1 MESTKTYVLPDCQN
15 DNNLAT
21 MMAMNGGMNGM
32 WNNPFIYLVWMM
44 FAGRFFG
51 NNGWG
56 DGSNAET
63 QLSAIREQM
72 STNQNTSLLMDAIK
86 GNSAALGQL
95 STNLGCDFN
104 TLKESICDVRNAV
117 ATVGGQV
124 GFSSERVINAV
135 ERGDCSVVQAIKDCC
150 CNTQKAILE
159 MGYQN
164 QLANCNQTNTLQNS
178 INQVIDTVDRGF
190 QTISFQNQTQACN
203 LQNTV
208 KDVTT
213 LSTNQILAK
222 LDAMQNQ
229 TLLDKIDA
237 LREKNSEQAVIINN
251 AQQTATFGQ
260 MINAATAPIAAA
272 VNVLQ
277 GDINSV
283 KCRLPETVTLPANNS
298 IAVPVSG
305 IQLGTFGWPYGAFS
319 GYSNCGCSNS
329 LWG

>member
-1 MESTKTYVLPDCQN
+1 MESTKTYVLPDNQN
-15 DNNLAT
+15 DLAT

-56 DGSNAET
+56 DQES

-72 STNQNTSLLMDAIK
+72 GTNQNTTLLMDAIK
-86 GNSAALGQL
+86 GNSTALGQL
-95 STNLGCDFN
+95 ANSLGCDFN
-104 TLKESICDVRNAV
+104 TLKESICDVRNAI

-124 GFSSERVINAV
+124 GFSSERVINAIQQ
-135 ERGDCSVVQAIKDCC
+135 GDCSVVQAVKDCC
-150 CNTQKAILE
+150 CNTQKSILE

-178 INQVIDTVDRGF
+178 INGVIDTVDRGF
-190 QTISFQNQTQACN
+190 QTISFQNQAQTCN
-203 LQNTV
+203 LQNTF

-213 LSTNQILAK
+213 LNTNQILAK

-237 LREKNSEQAVIINN
+237 LREKNNEQAVIINN

-260 MINAATAPIAAA
+260 MINAATSPIAAA

-277 GDINSV
+277 NDINGV

-305 IQLGTFGWPYGAFS
+305 VQLGTFGWPLTG
-319 GYSNCGCSNS
+319 CGCNNS

>member
-1 MESTKTYVLPDCQN
+1 
-15 DNNLAT
+15 
-21 MMAMNGGMNGM
+21 
-32 WNNPFIYLVWMM
+32 M

-56 DGSNAET
+56 DNQTAET

-72 STNQNTSLLMDAIK
+72 STNQNTTLLMDAIK

-95 STNLGCDFN
+95 STSLGCDFN
-104 TLKESICDVRNAV
+104 TLKESVNDVRNAV

-178 INQVIDTVDRGF
+178 INQVIDTVDKGF
-190 QTISFQNQTQACN
+190 QTISFQNQTQTCN

-208 KDVTT
+208 KDAAA

-229 TLLDKIDA
+229 TLLDKIDS

-251 AQQTATFGQ
+251 AQQTAAFGQ
-260 MINAATAPIAAA
+260 MISAATAPITAA

-277 GDINSV
+277 NDINSV

-305 IQLGTFGWPYGAFS
+305 IQLGAFGWPYS
-319 GYSNCGCSNS
+319 GYSGCGCNNS

>member
-1 MESTKTYVLPDCQN
+1 
-15 DNNLAT
+15 
-21 MMAMNGGMNGM
+21 
-32 WNNPFIYLVWMM
+32 MM

-56 DGSNAET
+56 DGQTPQNVET
-63 QLSAIREQM
+63 QAQLSAIREQM

-95 STNLGCDFN
+95 STSLGCDFN

-135 ERGDCSVVQAIKDCC
+135 EKGDCSITQAIKDCC

-164 QLANCNQTNTLQNS
+164 QLSTCNQTNTLQNS
-178 INQVIDTVDRGF
+178 INHVVDTVDKGF
-190 QTISFQNQTQACN
+190 QTLSFQNQAQTCN

-213 LSTNQILAK
+213 LNTNQILAK

-229 TLLDKIDA
+229 TLLDKIDT

-260 MINAATAPIAAA
+260 MINAATAPITAA
-272 VNVLQ
+272 VNILQ
-277 GDINSV
+277 NDINSV

-305 IQLGTFGWPYGAFS
+305 IQLGSFGWPYGYS
-319 GYSNCGCSNS
+319 GYGCNNS

>member
-1 MESTKTYVLPDCQN
+1 
-15 DNNLAT
+15 
-21 MMAMNGGMNGM
+21 
-32 WNNPFIYLVWMM
+32 M

-56 DGSNAET
+56 DGSNVET
-63 QLSAIREQM
+63 QAQLSAIREQM

-178 INQVIDTVDRGF
+178 INQVIDTVDKGF
-190 QTISFQNQTQACN
+190 QTISFQNQTQTCN

-208 KDVTT
+208 KDAAT

-237 LREKNSEQAVIINN
+237 LREKNNEQAVIINN

-283 KCRLPETVTLPANNS
+283 KCKLPETVTLPYSCAT
-298 IAVPVSG
+298 AVPTSMVYS
-305 IQLGTFGWPYGAFS
+305 WPYGAFS
-319 GYSNCGCSNS
+319 GYSGCGNS

>member
-1 MESTKTYVLPDCQN
+1 
-15 DNNLAT
+15 
-21 MMAMNGGMNGM
+21 
-32 WNNPFIYLVWMM
+32 M

-56 DGSNAET
+56 DGQTPQNVET
-63 QLSAIREQM
+63 QAQLSAIREQM

-95 STNLGCDFN
+95 STSLGCDFN

-135 ERGDCSVVQAIKDCC
+135 ERGDCSITQAIKDCC

-164 QLANCNQTNTLQNS
+164 QLSTCNQTNTIQNS
-178 INQVIDTVDRGF
+178 INHVVDTVDKGF
-190 QTISFQNQTQACN
+190 QTLSFQNQTQTCN

-229 TLLDKIDA
+229 TLLDKIDS

-251 AQQTATFGQ
+251 AQQTAAFGQ
-260 MINAATAPIAAA
+260 MISQATTPIVAA
-272 VNVLQ
+272 VNALQ
-277 GDINSV
+277 DDVNGI
-283 KCRLPETVTLPANNS
+283 KCRLPETVTLPYSCAT
-298 IAVPVSG
+298 AVPTQAVFNG
-305 IQLGTFGWPYGAFS
+305 YALGTYAGW
-319 GYSNCGCSNS
+319 NNGCCNNS

>member
-1 MESTKTYVLPDCQN
+1 
-15 DNNLAT
+15 
-21 MMAMNGGMNGM
+21 
-32 WNNPFIYLVWMM
+32 MM

-56 DGSNAET
+56 DNQTAET

-72 STNQNTSLLMDAIK
+72 STNQNTTLLMDAIK

-95 STNLGCDFN
+95 STSLGCDFN
-104 TLKESICDVRNAV
+104 TLKESVNDVRNAV

-178 INQVIDTVDRGF
+178 INHVVDTVDKGF
-190 QTISFQNQTQACN
+190 QTISFQNQTQTCN

-208 KDVTT
+208 KDAAA

-229 TLLDKIDA
+229 TLLDKIDS
-237 LREKNSEQAVIINN
+237 LREKNNEQAVIINN
-251 AQQTATFGQ
+251 AQQTAAFGQ
-260 MINAATAPIAAA
+260 MISAATAPITAA

-277 GDINSV
+277 NDINSV

-305 IQLGTFGWPYGAFS
+305 IQLGAFSWPYS
-319 GYSNCGCSNS
+319 GYSGCGCNNS